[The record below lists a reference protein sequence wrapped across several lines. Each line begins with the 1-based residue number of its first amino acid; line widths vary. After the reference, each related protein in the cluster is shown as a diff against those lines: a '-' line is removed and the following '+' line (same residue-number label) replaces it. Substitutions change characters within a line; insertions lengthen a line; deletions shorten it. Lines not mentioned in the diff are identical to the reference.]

1 MARPELCKYKRDI
14 YPHNKLHCNMAALV
28 AMSWGARLD
37 SRSHHPFNPPR
48 NAMPTDSPKYR
59 APALDKGLDILELL
73 AKATQ
78 PLSIAEISEGVGRS
92 RGEIF
97 RMLQVL
103 EERDYIARPDGGSA
117 YSLTPRLFRLGME
130 QPPVKNLV
138 ETAMPVMH
146 RLASDIDQSCHLVVP
161 SQEQIVVVA
170 RVDPPGET
178 GLVVRVGHRRP
189 MSHSASGYVL
199 LAWQTDDIRERW
211 FRTLL
216 EHEPGLKR
224 NRIDATIKEIRAAG
238 LARIPS
244 QVVDGVTDLSAP
256 IIEGNHAV
264 CAVTIP
270 FLERRGAKVDM
281 DTAARRLTDAAAEIS
296 SAISHGAPGAGLA

>member
-1 MARPELCKYKRDI
+1 
-14 YPHNKLHCNMAALV
+14 
-28 AMSWGARLD
+28 
-37 SRSHHPFNPPR
+37 
-48 NAMPTDSPKYR
+48 MPAESPKYR

-78 PLSIAEISEGVGRS
+78 PLSIAEISDGVGRS

-103 EERDYIARPDGGSA
+103 EDRDYIARPDGEGA

-138 ETAMPVMH
+138 ETAMPVMY
-146 RLASDIDQSCHLVVP
+146 RLADEIDQSCHLVVP
-161 SQEQIVVVA
+161 SQEQIVVIA

-199 LAWQTDDIRERW
+199 LAWQTEDTRERW
-211 FRTLL
+211 FRTML

-224 NRIDATIKEIRAAG
+224 ARIEAMLKAVRAAG
-238 LARIPS
+238 LATIAS
-244 QVVDGVTDLSAP
+244 EVVDGVTDLSAP

-264 CAVTIP
+264 CALTVP
-270 FLERRGAKVDM
+270 FLERRGAKVDIEATAGLLL
-281 DTAARRLTDAAAEIS
+281 TAAADIS
-296 SAISHGAPGAGLA
+296 RELSHGAP

>member
-1 MARPELCKYKRDI
+1 MPPE
-14 YPHNKLHCNMAALV
+14 
-28 AMSWGARLD
+28 
-37 SRSHHPFNPPR
+37 
-48 NAMPTDSPKYR
+48 SPKYR

-78 PLSIAEISEGVGRS
+78 PLSIAEISDGVGRS

-103 EERDYIARPDGGSA
+103 EERDYIARPDGEGA

-146 RLASDIDQSCHLVVP
+146 RLADDIDQSCHLVVP
-161 SQEQIVVVA
+161 SQEQIVVIA

-189 MSHSASGYVL
+189 ISHSASGYVL
-199 LAWQTDDIRERW
+199 LAWQTDETRERW
-211 FRTLL
+211 FRLML

-224 NRIDATIKEIRAAG
+224 GRLESTIKDIRAAG
-238 LARIPS
+238 LATIPS
-244 QVVDGVTDLSAP
+244 EVVDGVTDLSAP
-256 IIEGNHAV
+256 IIDGNHAV
-264 CAVTIP
+264 CALTVP
-270 FLERRGAKVDM
+270 FIERRGAKVNVKA
-281 DTAARRLTDAAAEIS
+281 TAALLRTAAEDIS
-296 SAISHGAPGAGLA
+296 RELSHGAP